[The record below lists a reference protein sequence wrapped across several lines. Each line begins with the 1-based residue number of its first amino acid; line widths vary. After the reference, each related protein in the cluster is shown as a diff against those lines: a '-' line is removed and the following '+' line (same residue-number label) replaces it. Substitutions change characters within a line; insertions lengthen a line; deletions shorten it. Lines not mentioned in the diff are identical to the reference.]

1 MTIESNT
8 PDNSGNGHSF
18 GVTAPAPKAMAAT
31 ASAAVSGEL
40 RSLLADV
47 QDLIQQT
54 TSFTREDLANAKEK
68 IAERVATAKQSV
80 ATLGTSIAAST
91 KRQAAMADRYVHDEP
106 WTMIGVG
113 AGVGFALGFLLAR
126 R

>member
-1 MTIESNT
+1 MSIESNNPET
-8 PDNSGNGHSF
+8 SGNGHTF
-18 GVTAPAPKAMAAT
+18 GVASPSTKAMAPS

-40 RSLLADV
+40 RNLLADV

-54 TSFTREDLANAKEK
+54 TSLTSEDFAKAKEK
-68 IAERVATAKQSV
+68 MAARVASAKESV
-80 ATLGTSIAAST
+80 ATMGTSIAEGARR
-91 KRQAAMADRYVHDEP
+91 KAEVADRYVHEEP

-113 AGVGFALGFLLAR
+113 AGVGFAFGFLLAR